1 MLKARLNFF
10 IQQFIPCLR
19 CIHVKS
25 QIRQTKEQQMVK
37 NGGVFRLTPGI
48 AGLTEEQ
55 IQAAASAASTQG
67 IPLHQALYNLGITDE
82 SPFLAEIAE
91 KCGIEFIDLQNSQI
105 NDEIL
110 KQISANIASHYNVV
124 PVRQTDCTL
133 WLATS
138 DPFFYK
144 VKEEIEIIIDKKY
157 RLVFVLATSD
167 AIKKTIR
174 KAYGLGAATVE
185 QMSNGRND
193 RDLVLEKQDLMD
205 EGKSK
210 DASVIKLVNQILAD
224 AISAGAT
231 DIHIEPYEDEL
242 KAKYRIDGI
251 LHDAGIPQNVRFF
264 REGLTSRV
272 KIMSGLDIAEKRL
285 PQDGRS
291 QVNLG
296 GQRYDLRI
304 SILPTRFGEAINIR
318 ILPQSRLITDLDSL
332 GIPKREVE
340 LLTQLIARPHGII
353 LVTGPT
359 GSGKTTTL
367 YTCMHMLRGTTR
379 KIITIE
385 DPIEYEMNGLVQMQ
399 VHPKIGF
406 TFARALR
413 SMLRHDPDIM
423 LVGEIRD
430 LETAETAIRTALT
443 GHLVFSTLHTNDA
456 ASAITRLL
464 DMGIEPFLAA
474 SSIDAILAQR
484 LVRVICPHCKEPHK
498 LESETAIAI
507 KTILHKNNID
517 IFYHGKG
524 CAKCRFTG
532 FQGRTAITEL
542 IILSDRIR
550 EMTIARKHS
559 NEIDSQAKKE
569 GMISLFK
576 AGIDKVRDGI
586 TTYQEVLR
594 VTKGQIDTE

>member
-1 MLKARLNFF
+1 MRNCGRLRLE
-10 IQQFIPCLR
+10 P
-19 CIHVKS
+19 
-25 QIRQTKEQQMVK
+25 
-37 NGGVFRLTPGI
+37 GV
-48 AGLTEEQ
+48 AGLTSEQ
-55 IQAAASAASTQG
+55 IEAARSEAISQG
-67 IPLHQALYNLGITDE
+67 IGVHEAIYNLGIAE
-82 SPFLAEIAE
+82 EKVFLAAAAQTI
-91 KCGIEFIDLQNSQI
+91 GVEFLDLQTSKV
-105 NDEIL
+105 DAAIL
-110 KQISANIASHYNVV
+110 QEISANIASHYNVV
-124 PVRQTDCTL
+124 PVRKTDHIL
-133 WLATS
+133 WLATC
-138 DPFFYK
+138 DPFFNQRRN
-144 VKEEIEIIIDKKY
+144 EIE
-157 RLVFVLATSD
+157 LVLDNSHKVEFVLATSD
-167 AIKKTIR
+167 AIKNTVR

-185 QMSNGRND
+185 QMSSD
-193 RDLVLEKQDLMD
+193 RDAGGAVLEKQDLM
-205 EGKSK
+205 EGDKSK

-224 AISAGAT
+224 AIGAGAT
-231 DIHIEPYEDEL
+231 DIHLEPYADEL

-264 REGLTSRV
+264 REGIASRV

-296 GQRYDLRI
+296 GHTYDLRI
-304 SILPTRFGEAINIR
+304 SILPSRHGEAINIR
-318 ILPQSRLITDLDSL
+318 ILPQSRLIMELGAL
-332 GIPKREVE
+332 GIPAGEVK
-340 LLTQLIARPHGII
+340 LMSQLITRPHGII

-367 YTCMHMLRGTTR
+367 YTCMHMLKGSDR

-385 DPIEYEMNGLVQMQ
+385 DPVEYDMNGIVQMQ
-399 VHPKIGF
+399 VHPRIGF
-406 TFARALR
+406 TFAQALR

-484 LVRVICPHCKEPHK
+484 LVRIICPHCKERCD
-498 LESETAIAI
+498 LESEIATAVKAI
-507 KTILHKNNID
+507 SHKNNIET
-517 IFYHGKG
+517 FYHGRG

-532 FQGRTAITEL
+532 FHGRTAITEL
-542 IILSDRIR
+542 LVLSDDLR
-550 EMTIARKHS
+550 EMTISRKHS
-559 NEIDSQAKKE
+559 NEIDAQAKRE
-569 GMISLFK
+569 GMASLFQS
-576 AGIDKVRDGI
+576 GIDKVREGV

-594 VTKGQIDTE
+594 VTKGMVLLD

>member
-1 MLKARLNFF
+1 M
-10 IQQFIPCLR
+10 
-19 CIHVKS
+19 
-25 QIRQTKEQQMVK
+25 TD
-37 NGGVFRLTPGI
+37 NGGIFRLTPGV
-48 AGLTEEQ
+48 AELTAEQ
-55 IQAAASAASTQG
+55 IQAAKTESARQG
-67 IPLHQALYNLGITDE
+67 ILLHQAIYNLGFADE
-82 SPFLAEIAE
+82 TSLLTAVAE
-91 KCGIEFIDLQNSQI
+91 KTGVEFLDIQNSLI
-105 NDEIL
+105 EGEIL

-124 PVRQTDCTL
+124 PVRKTDHVL

-138 DPFFYK
+138 DPFFHRIK
-144 VKEEIEIIIDKKY
+144 NEIEFVLDNSHRIE
-157 RLVFVLATSD
+157 FVLAISED
-167 AIKKTIR
+167 IKKAVR

-185 QMSNGRND
+185 QMSDGRDQKNA
-193 RDLVLEKQDLMD
+193 VLEKQDLID
-205 EGKSK
+205 GDKSK

-224 AISAGAT
+224 AISAGAS

-242 KAKYRIDGI
+242 KAKYRVDGI
-251 LHDAGIPQNVRFF
+251 LHDAGLPVNVRFF
-264 REGLTSRV
+264 RESITSRI

-291 QVNLG
+291 QVTLG
-296 GQRYDLRI
+296 RQRYDLRI
-304 SILPTRFGEAINIR
+304 SILPTRYGEAINIR
-318 ILPQSRLITDLDSL
+318 ILPQSRLIMDLVSL
-332 GIPKREVE
+332 GMPKREVK
-340 LLTQLIARPHGII
+340 LINQLINRPHGII

-367 YTCMHMLRGTTR
+367 YTCMHMLKRTER

-385 DPIEYEMNGLVQMQ
+385 DPIECEMNGIVQMQ
-399 VHPKIGF
+399 VHPEIGF

-474 SSIDAILAQR
+474 SSIGAILAQR
-484 LVRVICPHCKEPHK
+484 LVRVICSHCKEPYR
-498 LESETAIAI
+498 LESEIVAAI
-507 KTILHKNNID
+507 KAILHKNNIET
-517 IFYHGKG
+517 FYHGRG

-532 FQGRTAITEL
+532 FHGRTVITEL
-542 IILSDRIR
+542 IVLSDRIR
-550 EMTIARKHS
+550 EMTITRKHS
-559 NEIDSQAKKE
+559 HEIDSQAKKE
-569 GMISLFK
+569 GTTSLFQS
-576 AGIDKVRDGI
+576 GIDKIREGI

-594 VTKGQIDTE
+594 VTKGIALSE

>member
-1 MLKARLNFF
+1 MA
-10 IQQFIPCLR
+10 
-19 CIHVKS
+19 
-25 QIRQTKEQQMVK
+25 K
-37 NGGVFRLTPGI
+37 NCGVFRLDPGI

-55 IQAAASAASTQG
+55 IKVARSEASKQG
-67 IPLHQALYNLGITDE
+67 IALHQAVYNLSFTDE
-82 SPFLAEIAE
+82 ASLLTAAAE
-91 KCGIEFIDLQNSQI
+91 KTGVEFLDIQNTPVDS
-105 NDEIL
+105 EIL
-110 KQISANIASHYNVV
+110 KQISSNIASHYNIV
-124 PVRQTDCTL
+124 PIRITGHIL

-138 DPFFYK
+138 DPFFHK
-144 VKEEIEIIIDKKY
+144 IKNEIE
-157 RLVFVLATSD
+157 LVLDNSHKIEFVLATFD
-167 AIKKTIR
+167 AIKKAIR

-185 QMSNGRND
+185 QMSDGRD
-193 RDLVLEKQDLMD
+193 EKDTVLEKQDLMD
-205 EGKSK
+205 GDKSK

-231 DIHIEPYEDEL
+231 DIHIEPYEDQL
-242 KAKYRIDGI
+242 KAKFRIDGI
-251 LHDAGIPQNVRFF
+251 LHDAGLPQNVRFF
-264 REGLTSRV
+264 REGITSRI

-304 SILPTRFGEAINIR
+304 SILPTRYGEAINIR
-318 ILPQSRLITDLDSL
+318 ILPQSRLIMDLASL
-332 GIPKREVE
+332 GIPKREVN
-340 LLTQLIARPHGII
+340 LISQLINHPHGII

-367 YTCMHMLRGTTR
+367 YTCMHMLRGTER

-385 DPIEYEMNGLVQMQ
+385 DPIEYEMNGIVQMQ
-399 VHPKIGF
+399 VHPEIGF

-413 SMLRHDPDIM
+413 SMLRHDPDVM

-430 LETAETAIRTALT
+430 FETAETAIRTALT

-484 LVRVICPHCKEPHK
+484 LVRVICPHCKEPYE
-498 LESETAIAI
+498 LESEIATAIKAI
-507 KTILHKNNID
+507 YHKNNIET
-517 IFYHGKG
+517 FYHGRG

-532 FQGRTAITEL
+532 FHGRTAITEL
-542 IILSDRIR
+542 IVLSDRIR
-550 EMTIARKHS
+550 EMTITRKHS
-559 NEIDSQAKKE
+559 NEIDLAAQKE
-569 GMISLFK
+569 GMASLFQC
-576 AGIDKVRDGI
+576 GIDKVREGI
-586 TTYQEVLR
+586 TTCQEVLR
-594 VTKGQIDTE
+594 VTKGMAISE

>member
-1 MLKARLNFF
+1 M
-10 IQQFIPCLR
+10 I
-19 CIHVKS
+19 
-25 QIRQTKEQQMVK
+25 K
-37 NGGVFRLTPGI
+37 NGGIFRLAPGI
-48 AGLTEEQ
+48 AGLTQEQ
-55 IQAAASAASTQG
+55 IQAAKSDASRQG
-67 IPLHQALYNLGITDE
+67 ISLHQTIYNLGFTDE
-82 SPFLAEIAE
+82 ASLLAAAAEETGVEFLDI
-91 KCGIEFIDLQNSQI
+91 QNSPI
-105 NDEIL
+105 DSEIL
-110 KQISANIASHYNVV
+110 KQISANIASHYNIV
-124 PVRQTDCTL
+124 PVRKTDSTL

-138 DPFFYK
+138 DPFCHRIK
-144 VKEEIEIIIDKKY
+144 KEIE
-157 RLVFVLATSD
+157 LVLNNSHKVEFVLATSD
-167 AIKKTIR
+167 AITKSVR

-185 QMSNGRND
+185 QMSNAHD
-193 RDLVLEKQDLMD
+193 VKDSALEKEDLMD
-205 EGKSK
+205 EGKAK

-224 AISAGAT
+224 AINARAT

-242 KAKYRIDGI
+242 KAKYRVDGI
-251 LHDAGIPQNVRFF
+251 LHDVGIPQNVRFF
-264 REGLTSRV
+264 REGIISRI
-272 KIMSGLDIAEKRL
+272 KIMSSLDIAEKRI
-285 PQDGRS
+285 PQDGRA

-296 GQRYDLRI
+296 GQRHDLRI
-304 SILPTRFGEAINIR
+304 SILPTRHGEAINIR
-318 ILPQSRLITDLDSL
+318 ILPQSRLIMELASL
-332 GIPKREVE
+332 GMSTREVKM
-340 LLTQLIARPHGII
+340 LGQLITHPHGII

-367 YTCMHMLRGTTR
+367 YTCMHMLKGKGR

-385 DPIEYEMNGLVQMQ
+385 DPIEYEMNGIVQMQ

-456 ASAITRLL
+456 ASALTRLL

-484 LVRVICPHCKEPHK
+484 LVRIICPHCKEHHDP
-498 LESETAIAI
+498 EPETATAI
-507 KTILHKNNID
+507 KALSHANKIEP
-517 IFYHGKG
+517 FFHGRG

-532 FQGRTAITEL
+532 FHGRTAIAEL
-542 IILSDRIR
+542 IVLSERIR

-559 NEIDSQAKKE
+559 NEIDSQARKE
-569 GMISLFK
+569 GMKSMFQS
-576 AGIDKVRDGI
+576 GIDKVKQGI

-594 VTKGQIDTE
+594 VTKGMALSE

>member
-1 MLKARLNFF
+1 M
-10 IQQFIPCLR
+10 
-19 CIHVKS
+19 
-25 QIRQTKEQQMVK
+25 EK
-37 NGGVFRLTPGI
+37 NGGIFRLAPGI

-55 IQAAASAASTQG
+55 IQAARLEASKQG
-67 IPLHQALYNLGITDE
+67 IGLHLAVYNLGFTDE
-82 SPFLAEIAE
+82 ASFLAAAAE
-91 KCGIEFIDLQNSQI
+91 KTGVEFLDMQNSVI
-105 NDEIL
+105 DSEIL
-110 KQISANIASHYNVV
+110 KQISANIASHYNIV
-124 PVRQTDCTL
+124 PVRKTDHVL

-138 DPFFYK
+138 DPFFHK
-144 VKEEIEIIIDKKY
+144 IKNEIE
-157 RLVFVLATSD
+157 LVLDNSHKVEFVLATSE
-167 AIKKTIR
+167 AIKKTVR

-185 QMSNGRND
+185 QMSGGRD
-193 RDLVLEKQDLMD
+193 EKDTVLEKQDLMD
-205 EGKSK
+205 GDKSK

-242 KAKYRIDGI
+242 KAKYRVDGI
-251 LHDAGIPQNVRFF
+251 LHDAGLPQNVRFF
-264 REGLTSRV
+264 REGITSRI

-304 SILPTRFGEAINIR
+304 SILPTRYGEAINIR
-318 ILPQSRLITDLDSL
+318 ILPQSRLIMNLASL
-332 GIPKREVE
+332 GIPKREVK
-340 LLTQLIARPHGII
+340 LISQLITRPHGII

-367 YTCMHMLRGTTR
+367 YTCMHMLKGTER

-385 DPIEYEMNGLVQMQ
+385 DPIEYEMNGIVQMQ
-399 VHPKIGF
+399 VHPEIGF

-464 DMGIEPFLAA
+464 DMGIESFLAA

-484 LVRVICPHCKEPHK
+484 LVRVICPHCKEPYE
-498 LESETAIAI
+498 LESEIATAIKA
-507 KTILHKNNID
+507 ILHKNNIET
-517 IFYHGKG
+517 FYHGRG

-532 FQGRTAITEL
+532 FHGRTAITEL
-542 IILSDRIR
+542 IVLSDRLR

-569 GMISLFK
+569 GMNSLFQS
-576 AGIDKVRDGI
+576 GIDKVRDGI

-594 VTKGQIDTE
+594 VTKGMAISE

>member
-1 MLKARLNFF
+1 MA
-10 IQQFIPCLR
+10 
-19 CIHVKS
+19 
-25 QIRQTKEQQMVK
+25 K
-37 NGGVFRLTPGI
+37 NGGIFRLVPGI
-48 AGLTEEQ
+48 AGLTAEQ
-55 IQAAASAASTQG
+55 IQTARFEASRQG
-67 IPLHQALYNLGITDE
+67 IALHHAIYNLGFTDE
-82 SPFLAEIAE
+82 PSFLAAAAE
-91 KCGIEFIDLQNSQI
+91 KTGVEFLDIQNSLI
-105 NDEIL
+105 DSEIL
-110 KQISANIASHYNVV
+110 KQISANIASYYNIV
-124 PVRQTDCTL
+124 PVRKTDHIL

-138 DPFFYK
+138 DPFFYRIK
-144 VKEEIEIIIDKKY
+144 NEIE
-157 RLVFVLATSD
+157 LVLGSSYKVEFVLATSE
-167 AIKKTIR
+167 AIKKTVR
-174 KAYGLGAATVE
+174 KAYGIGAATVE
-185 QMSNGRND
+185 QMSGGRD
-193 RDLVLEKQDLMD
+193 EKDAVLEKQDLMD
-205 EGKSK
+205 GDKSK

-231 DIHIEPYEDEL
+231 DIHIEPYENEL
-242 KAKYRIDGI
+242 KAKYRVDGI
-251 LHDAGIPQNVRFF
+251 LHDAGLPRNVRFF
-264 REGLTSRV
+264 REGITSRI

-291 QVNLG
+291 QVSLG

-304 SILPTRFGEAINIR
+304 SILPTRYGEAINIR
-318 ILPQSRLITDLDSL
+318 ILPQSRLIMDLSEL
-332 GIPKREVE
+332 GIPKRVVR
-340 LLTQLIARPHGII
+340 LLTQLITRPHGII

-367 YTCMHMLRGTTR
+367 YTCMHMLKATER

-385 DPIEYEMNGLVQMQ
+385 DPIEYEMNGIVQMQ
-399 VHPKIGF
+399 VHPEIGF

-484 LVRVICPHCKEPHK
+484 LVRVICPHCKEPYR
-498 LESETAIAI
+498 LESEIATAIKA
-507 KTILHKNNID
+507 ILHKND
-517 IFYHGKG
+517 IETFYHGHG

-532 FQGRTAITEL
+532 FHGRTAITEL
-542 IILSDRIR
+542 IVLSDRIR
-550 EMTIARKHS
+550 EMTVARKHS
-559 NEIDSQAKKE
+559 NQIDYQAKKE
-569 GMISLFK
+569 GMNSLFQS
-576 AGIDKVRDGI
+576 GIDKVREGI

-594 VTKGQIDTE
+594 VTKGMAISE

>member
-1 MLKARLNFF
+1 MKKA
-10 IQQFIPCLR
+10 
-19 CIHVKS
+19 
-25 QIRQTKEQQMVK
+25 MAK
-37 NGGVFRLTPGI
+37 NCGVFRLDPGI

-55 IQAAASAASTQG
+55 IKVARSEASKQG
-67 IPLHQALYNLGITDE
+67 IALHQAVYNLSFTDE
-82 SPFLAEIAE
+82 ASLLTAAAE
-91 KCGIEFIDLQNSQI
+91 KTGVEFLDIQNTPVDS
-105 NDEIL
+105 EIL
-110 KQISANIASHYNVV
+110 KQISSNIASHYNIV
-124 PVRQTDCTL
+124 PIRITGHIL

-138 DPFFYK
+138 DPFFHK
-144 VKEEIEIIIDKKY
+144 IKNEIE
-157 RLVFVLATSD
+157 LVLDNSHKIEFVLATFD
-167 AIKKTIR
+167 AIKKAIR

-185 QMSNGRND
+185 QMSDGRD
-193 RDLVLEKQDLMD
+193 EKDTVLEKQDLMD
-205 EGKSK
+205 GDKSK

-231 DIHIEPYEDEL
+231 DIHIEPYEDQL
-242 KAKYRIDGI
+242 KAKFRIDGI
-251 LHDAGIPQNVRFF
+251 LHDAGLPQNVRFF
-264 REGLTSRV
+264 REGITSRI

-304 SILPTRFGEAINIR
+304 SILPTRYGEAINIR
-318 ILPQSRLITDLDSL
+318 ILPQSRLIMDLASL
-332 GIPKREVE
+332 GIPKREVN
-340 LLTQLIARPHGII
+340 LISQLINHPHGII

-367 YTCMHMLRGTTR
+367 YTCMHMLRGTER

-385 DPIEYEMNGLVQMQ
+385 DPIEYEMNGIVQMQ
-399 VHPKIGF
+399 VHPEIGF

-413 SMLRHDPDIM
+413 SMLRHDPDVM

-430 LETAETAIRTALT
+430 FETAETAIRTALT

-484 LVRVICPHCKEPHK
+484 LVRVICPHCKEPYE
-498 LESETAIAI
+498 LESEIATAIKAI
-507 KTILHKNNID
+507 YHKNNIET
-517 IFYHGKG
+517 FYHGRG

-532 FQGRTAITEL
+532 FHGRTAITEL
-542 IILSDRIR
+542 IVLSDRIR
-550 EMTIARKHS
+550 EMTITRKHS
-559 NEIDSQAKKE
+559 NEIDLAAQKE
-569 GMISLFK
+569 GMASLFQC
-576 AGIDKVRDGI
+576 GIDKVREGI
-586 TTYQEVLR
+586 TTCQEVLR
-594 VTKGQIDTE
+594 VTKGMAISE

>member
-1 MLKARLNFF
+1 MA
-10 IQQFIPCLR
+10 
-19 CIHVKS
+19 
-25 QIRQTKEQQMVK
+25 K
-37 NGGVFRLTPGI
+37 NNGIFRLAPGT
-48 AGLTEEQ
+48 AGLTAEQ
-55 IQAAASAASTQG
+55 IQAAKSEASRQG
-67 IPLHQALYNLGITDE
+67 IALHLAIYSLGLTDE
-82 SPFLAEIAE
+82 DNLLTVAAKKTGVEFLNIQNNP
-91 KCGIEFIDLQNSQI
+91 IDS
-105 NDEIL
+105 EIL
-110 KQISANIASHYNVV
+110 EEISANIASHYNIV
-124 PVRQTDCTL
+124 PVRKTDHIL

-138 DPFFYK
+138 DPFFHK
-144 VKEEIEIIIDKKY
+144 IKNEIE
-157 RLVFVLATSD
+157 LVLDNSHKVEFVLATSE

-174 KAYGLGAATVE
+174 KAYGIGASTVE
-185 QMSNGRND
+185 QMSDGIGEKD
-193 RDLVLEKQDLMD
+193 TVLKKQDLMD
-205 EGKSK
+205 EDKSK

-231 DIHIEPYEDEL
+231 DIHIEPYENEL
-242 KAKYRIDGI
+242 KAKYRVDGI
-251 LHDAGIPQNVRFF
+251 LHDAGLPQNVRFF
-264 REGLTSRV
+264 REGIISRI

-291 QVNLG
+291 QVTLG

-304 SILPTRFGEAINIR
+304 SILPTRHGEAINIR
-318 ILPQSRLITDLDSL
+318 ILPQSRLIMDLGSL

-340 LLTQLIARPHGII
+340 LIGQLITRPHGII

-367 YTCMHMLRGTTR
+367 YTCMNMLKGTER

-385 DPIEYEMNGLVQMQ
+385 DPIEYEMNGIVQMQ
-399 VHPKIGF
+399 VHAEIGF

-484 LVRVICPHCKEPHK
+484 LVRVICPHCKEPHE
-498 LESETAIAI
+498 LEPEMATAIKAI
-507 KTILHKNNID
+507 MHKNNID
-517 IFYHGKG
+517 TFYHGRG

-532 FQGRTAITEL
+532 FHGRMAITEL
-542 IILSDRIR
+542 IIISEKIR
-550 EMTIARKHS
+550 DMMIARKHS
-559 NEIDSQAKKE
+559 NEIDAQARKE
-569 GMISLFK
+569 GMTSLFQC
-576 AGIDKVRDGI
+576 GIDKVREGI
-586 TTYQEVLR
+586 TTYQEILR
-594 VTKGQIDTE
+594 VTKGMAI